1 MVRYFGKK
9 AIVTVRKMELG
20 KALKSLA
27 FIEKMIRLSEKS
39 PTTPHS
45 HTMVD

>member
-27 FIEKMIRLSEKS
+27 FIEKMISLSEKS
-39 PTTPHS
+39 PTTS
-45 HTMVD
+45 HNYTMAD